1 MKNICYNVAV
11 SHFNTLQ
18 RDKRKVTGEDEKNM
32 SKQIAYIG
40 SSGGNLYKQGGSDFP
55 GMMKEI
61 LAQTKA
67 ADMEIAFV
75 QYILASGSLDNV
87 GPDSKAYLYTWNGTQ
102 AEMTFEGTLK
112 EVNEK
117 AREVDA
123 KLAQKIS
130 AGEIDGMM
138 FVSADPEGANAQ
150 AVEAAAKAGIPMAG
164 TGGTGV
170 ALIQSKGCNV
180 LSASGTTGTT
190 NRTRAVAFTT
200 ALAKCW
206 DIKYM
211 PVIGNTGAVAADKMS
226 GNVWKRINFR
236 GIMMTS
242 LPAFI
247 AMALLLACSKI
258 PGCDGLASVFETLVG
273 YIPVV
278 VCAIAAKQISGMD
291 DVGVVA
297 GIVGGILAKDG
308 GIIGGLVVGILAGVL
323 VYYISV
329 FCYKHNVP
337 GTTVNIASGGI
348 GGLIA
353 GLVGMYVIAPI
364 TLWLGNGICSVINA
378 CIDYNAVLAGAV
390 AGLLIWPAIIGGV
403 YHAAILPIVLLEIEE
418 MGFSF
423 LGAIDMTGLVMVSA
437 GITLANIIL
446 PRVRGERAAAVSG
459 FVINVGF
466 GTCVEAAY
474 PYMFSSKIV
483 FAGALASATI
493 SCALGG
499 LFDVKG
505 TAYLPS
511 FVAPFMAQE
520 GKGVFFLICMLVA
533 MACACVITLVA
544 NKMYRAKHAQDA
556 A

>member
-1 MKNICYNVAV
+1 MG
-11 SHFNTLQ
+11 
-18 RDKRKVTGEDEKNM
+18 KR
-32 SKQIAYIG
+32 IAYLG
-40 SSGGNLYKQGGSDFP
+40 SSGGNLYKQGGNDFS

-67 ADMEIAFV
+67 ADMEVTFV
-75 QYILASGSLDNV
+75 QYVMASGSLDTV
-87 GPDSKAYLYTWNGTQ
+87 GEDSKAWLYSGTGQ
-102 AEMTFEGTLK
+102 DVQVVFEGTLK

-117 AREVDA
+117 AKEVDA
-123 KLAQKIS
+123 SLAEKIRG
-130 AGEIDGMM
+130 GEIDGLM

-150 AVEAAAKAGIPMAG
+150 AVAAAAETKIPMAG

-170 ALIQSKGCNV
+170 AMIQSKGCNV

-211 PVIGNTGAVAADKMS
+211 PVIGNTGAAAADKMS

-258 PGCDGLASVFETLVG
+258 PGCSEFSDVFDTLVG

-278 VCAIAAKQISGMD
+278 VCAIAAKQVSGMD

-337 GTTVNIASGGI
+337 GTTVNIASGGL

-353 GLVGMYVIAPI
+353 GLIGMYGIAPI
-364 TLWLGNGICSVINA
+364 TLWLGNGICSIINA
-378 CIDYNAVLAGAV
+378 CISFNAVLAGAV

-437 GITLANIIL
+437 GITLANILL
-446 PRVRGERAAAVSG
+446 PRVKGERAAAVSG
-459 FVINVGF
+459 FVINIGF
-466 GTCVEAAY
+466 GTFVEAAY
-474 PYMFSSKIV
+474 PYMFSSKLV
-483 FAGALASATI
+483 FGGALFSAMASG
-493 SCALGG
+493 ALVG

-505 TAYLPS
+505 TAYLPA

-520 GKGVFFLICMLVA
+520 GKGVFFLICMIVA
-533 MACACVITLVA
+533 MVLACLITLAA
-544 NKMYRAKHAQDA
+544 NRMYRAKHSEEIA
-556 A
+556 